1 MFRTTSS
8 QTLISK
14 PPTPSSSSL
23 KTHSAW
29 QILVRVP
36 PSSWQID
43 DLSSLFCTQS
53 HGHLTQHI
61 ICPNLPARRQNC
73 VRVLLCL
80 TATCPFS
87 LQLDCLQSSNIKS
100 TSKRTIN
107 ILHKFEEYLLVQ
119 FTPQSMTYI
128 TLIERRVRYRQGL
141 CPWVGSC
148 QLILLPG
155 PVLPGV
161 LLLPI

>member
-1 MFRTTSS
+1 MFRTTFS

-14 PPTPSSSSL
+14 PPGPSSSSL
-23 KTHSAW
+23 RTHSAS
-29 QILVRVP
+29 QILVPVP

-53 HGHLTQHI
+53 HGYLTQHR
-61 ICPNLPARRQNC
+61 ICRNLPAPRQSC

-80 TATCPFS
+80 TAACPLS
-87 LQLDCLQSSNIKS
+87 LQLDCLQSSNTKS
-100 TSKRTIN
+100 PSKRTIN

-119 FTPQSMTYI
+119 FTPQSITYI
-128 TLIERRVRYRQGL
+128 TLIEKRVRYRQGL

-148 QLILLPG
+148 QPILLPG